1 MPALPTRDRVTGV
14 PVRPFVWVA
23 HESQWHQVFRVR
35 QILPVAGVPTR
46 MELALWIIGAVLLL
60 DGIVIAWL
68 RRQGKLPTLPA
79 FIPLLSMG
87 MGAVT
92 IVAAFLASR

>member
-1 MPALPTRDRVTGV
+1 
-14 PVRPFVWVA
+14 
-23 HESQWHQVFRVR
+23 
-35 QILPVAGVPTR
+35 

-68 RRQGKLPTLPA
+68 RRQGKLPNLPA

-92 IVAAFLASR
+92 IIAAFLATG